1 MRAERDACGIGFT
14 ADVHGRPSRAIVEA
28 ALSGLAC
35 VIHRGAV
42 AADSRSSDGS
52 GLLLPIP
59 PAVFGEGHGV
69 AVLFVR
75 GDDPRPAVEAAAD
88 AEGIDVVDWR
98 RPPTDGA
105 QLGTLAR
112 QSQPRLL
119 QAVLANRSA
128 AGNGVAAERAAF
140 RLRRRIE
147 AATTGTYVASCSFR
161 TVVYKGLVAA
171 DLLGRYYLDLAEAD
185 FVAPFAVFHQRFSTN
200 TLPTW
205 ERAQPFR
212 TLCHNGEINAIAGN
226 VNRMRARS
234 VLGTEAAGLG
244 PEELFRPVLSPAD
257 SDSGQ
262 IDSAVELL
270 VRGGRDIR
278 HAVAMLVP
286 EAWEGARDLDPEV
299 RGFYRYHSS
308 LVEPW
313 DGPAGL
319 IFTDGL
325 GVGAALDR
333 NGLRPLRYAVC
344 EDGLVVCCSEA
355 GAVDL
360 SGRGTVRRGRL
371 GPGQMLFVDPS
382 RGVLLDRA
390 CKERLA
396 AAAPY
401 ARWAADGMRRVRSG
415 RPVDEPPEAPELLLR
430 HLAHGYTTEELRM
443 VLKPMATEAKEP
455 TFAMGLRTMRSSSV
469 V

>member
-14 ADVHGRPSRAIVEA
+14 ADMHGRSSRAIVEA

-42 AADSRSSDGS
+42 AADSRTSDGS
-52 GLLLPIP
+52 GVLLPIP
-59 PAVFGEGHGV
+59 PAIFGPDHGV
-69 AVLFVR
+69 AVLFAR
-75 GDDPRPAVEAAAD
+75 GDDPRAAVEAAAG
-88 AEGIDVVDWR
+88 AEGIDVVEWR
-98 RPPTDGA
+98 TPPTDPS
-105 QLGTLAR
+105 QLGTLAQ
-112 QSQPRLL
+112 QSQPLLL
-119 QAVLANRSA
+119 QAVLESRTPHAV
-128 AGNGVAAERAAF
+128 NGSSPEAAAF
-140 RLRRRIE
+140 RMRRRIE
-147 AATTGTYVASCSFR
+147 ATATGTYVASCSFR
-161 TVVYKGLVAA
+161 TVSYKGLVAA
-171 DLLGRYYLDLAEAD
+171 DLLGRFYLDLADPRFE
-185 FVAPFAVFHQRFSTN
+185 APFAVFHQRFSTN

-212 TLCHNGEINAIAGN
+212 SLCHNGEINAIAGN

-244 PEELFRPVLSPAD
+244 GEELFHPLLSTGD

-262 IDSAVELL
+262 LDSAVELL

-299 RGFYRYHSS
+299 RGFFRYHAS

-333 NGLRPLRYAVC
+333 NGLRPLRFAIC
-344 EDGLVVCCSEA
+344 DDGLVVCCSEA

-360 SGRGTVRRGRL
+360 RGLERVRRGRL
-371 GPGQMLFVDPS
+371 GPGQM
-382 RGVLLDRA
+382 
-390 CKERLA
+390 
-396 AAAPY
+396 
-401 ARWAADGMRRVRSG
+401 
-415 RPVDEPPEAPELLLR
+415 
-430 HLAHGYTTEELRM
+430 
-443 VLKPMATEAKEP
+443 
-455 TFAMGLRTMRSSSV
+455 
-469 V
+469 